1 MPSYQQTI
9 QIPVQPRQV
18 FDFVADVRNL
28 PSYLPTTRDAQ
39 AQGDER
45 VRVQGEAH
53 GHAYDADGYLR
64 RDPQQMRLEWGADE
78 GHYAG
83 WLQIDAQ
90 GDQSTVTVNIEFRE
104 SSEHPQARLP
114 SEHDVRDGLVSA
126 LESIRRQLLGEG
138 GKVEPAA
145 ASRDASTRA

>member
-28 PSYLPTTRDAQ
+28 PNYLPTTRDAQ
-39 AQGDER
+39 SQGDER
-45 VRVQGEAH
+45 VRVQGEAK

-64 RDPQQMRLEWGADE
+64 CDRQQMRLEWGADE

-90 GDQSTVTVNIEFRE
+90 GDRSTVTVNLEFHE
-104 SSEHPQARLP
+104 SVERPDARAP
-114 SEHDVRDGLVSA
+114 NEQDVRAGLNAA
-126 LESIRRQLLGEG
+126 LESIRRQVLGEG

-145 ASRDASTRA
+145 ATQRTST